1 MSAEKF
7 NAEYLSSS
15 YKDQFLYELF
25 MKKTIFHRDREN
37 GILIK
42 VN

>member
-1 MSAEKF
+1 MSAKEF
-7 NAEYLSSS
+7 NTKYLNSS
-15 YKDQFLYELF
+15 YKNDFLYELF

>member
-7 NAEYLSSS
+7 NSEYLSSS
-15 YKDQFLYELF
+15 YSDDFLYKLF
-25 MKKTIFHRDREN
+25 MQKTIFHRDRAN